1 MKRLELIYNGVKSE
15 FNAYENG
22 GRGGT
27 ISGNEWISWFVKYSV
42 RPSKTNTLNI
52 SEVIE
57 IHNEDGSVEWS
68 FYSRIKIER
77 GHKPIVRVLEWR

>member
-1 MKRLELIYNGVKSE
+1 MKRLELTYNGVKSE
-15 FNAYENG
+15 FNAFENG

-27 ISGNEWISWFVKYSV
+27 ISGNKWISWFVKYAV
-42 RPSKTNTLNI
+42 RPSKTNALNI

-68 FYSRIKIER
+68 FYSRKRVER
-77 GHKPIVRVLEWR
+77 GHKVKVRVLERR